1 MLEKEWKWLVTKER
15 FEALLHLA
23 EYFTQTKGSTRLQLN
38 HYYDTIDRKMAAQ
51 NICVRI
57 RQTEAGLLGTV
68 KKHGENGISEE
79 TGFRVETLPRFI
91 TYETCLTHRLGVL
104 VTQRT
109 DFAIGKI
116 ATLSFDRNFYLGETD
131 YEIELEFSEEQA
143 VESLDGWYRACF
155 PADRFRSKYERFLAA
170 LDRLERE
177 NETNERVIGKRDAL

>member
-1 MLEKEWKWLVTKER
+1 MQEKEWKWLVTKER

-23 EYFTQTKGSTRLQLN
+23 EYFAQTKGSTRLQLN
-38 HYYDTIDRKMAAQ
+38 HYYDTIDRKIAAQ

-57 RQTEAGLLGTV
+57 RQTESGLLGTV
-68 KKHGENGISEE
+68 KKHGDSGTSEE

-91 TYETCLTHRLGVL
+91 TYEACLAHRLGVL

-109 DFAIGKI
+109 DFAVGEI

-131 YEIELEFSEEQA
+131 YEIE
-143 VESLDGWYRACF
+143 WYRACF
-155 PADRFRSKYERFLAA
+155 PTGCLRSKYERFLTA

-177 NETNERVIGKRDAL
+177 RETDKRVIGERNAQ